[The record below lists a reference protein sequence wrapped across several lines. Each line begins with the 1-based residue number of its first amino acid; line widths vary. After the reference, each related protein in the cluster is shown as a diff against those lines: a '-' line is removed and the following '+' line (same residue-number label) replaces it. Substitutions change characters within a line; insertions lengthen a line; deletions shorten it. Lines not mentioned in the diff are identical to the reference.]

1 MSLKEETKLSFLIAD
16 DHFIIRQ
23 GLELI
28 VKNFSFNPLVHFA
41 GSLDGILKILDEI
54 TVDVLI
60 LDVNFPDGCSLNIM
74 PEIMEKRPDL
84 KVLVYTAYDE
94 DFYALRF
101 VKAGAAGYINKLSSE
116 SEVKEAINDILLKGS
131 YLSSNIKEQI
141 VEYYRTNKPIN
152 PFDKLSSREKEV
164 AELYV
169 IGLNNSEIAAKLK
182 MKQNT
187 ISTYKSRIYEKLNI
201 NNLTKLIEL
210 YKIYNE

>member
-1 MSLKEETKLSFLIAD
+1 MSLKEEAKLSFLIAD

-28 VKNFSFNPLVHFA
+28 VKTFSFNPLVHFA

-54 TVDVLI
+54 SVDVLI

-74 PEIMEKRPDL
+74 PEIMEKHPEL
-84 KVLVYTAYDE
+84 KVLIYTAYDE